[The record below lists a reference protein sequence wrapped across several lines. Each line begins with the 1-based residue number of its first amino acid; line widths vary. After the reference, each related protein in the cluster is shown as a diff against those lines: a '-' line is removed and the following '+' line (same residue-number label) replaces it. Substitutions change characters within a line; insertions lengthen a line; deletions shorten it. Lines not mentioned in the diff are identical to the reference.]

1 MGNGAE
7 GYTAHPMWWTK
18 VAAAVGVAVLTSGTS
33 VLAVGEP
40 CPPDRSAELMVEGP
54 PPAESDAAP
63 SRVHLRGG
71 KVLARPL
78 QRSEA
83 GLSYSLSEKVAVELN
98 YARNAF
104 PPMFQNDHDDG
115 ILTRLRFGF

>member
-1 MGNGAE
+1 MRE
-7 GYTAHPMWWTK
+7 EPESYTAHPMRWTS
-18 VAAAVGVAVLTSGTS
+18 VVAAVGVTILTSGS
-33 VLAVGEP
+33 AVLAANEP
-40 CPPDRSAELMVEGP
+40 CPAEQSAELMAEGV
-54 PPAESDAAP
+54 PPAESVP
-63 SRVHLRGG
+63 SRLSIRGQ

-83 GLSYSLSEKVAVELN
+83 GLSLALSPTIAVELN

-115 ILTRLRFGF
+115 ILTRLRLGF